1 MQQDLGLTI
10 IFIDL
15 IIIGIVVYCAWR
27 GYRNGLIRGAFGVV
41 ALIVCLLVANIA
53 ASAYSEEFEGALNP
67 FVGGI
72 VDTAFADL
80 SMDAFEYDEIE
91 HDNDSE
97 QFRDAYNALR
107 EIGLPIPAAIK
118 IAELAVED
126 GQDERSLPTMVAE
139 RLSSTLSYIAVFA
152 VAFALMAIIFAV
164 IGNLIGFVF
173 ALPGL
178 KLLDSIIG
186 VVFGLAKGLI
196 VVLTIGA
203 IVRYFGLL
211 AIDILEETI
220 ILNHLVNNNIIAEML
235 GI

>member
-1 MQQDLGLTI
+1 MGLTT

-15 IIIGIVVYCAWR
+15 VIIGIVAYCAWR

-41 ALIVCLLVANIA
+41 ALVVSLLVANIA

-72 VDTAFADL
+72 VDTAL
-80 SMDAFEYDEIE
+80 SDVSVDAFEYEEIE
-91 HDNDSE
+91 HENDSE

-107 EIGLPIPAAIK
+107 EIGLPIPAAIR

-126 GQDERSLPTMVAE
+126 EQSERPLSDMIAT
-139 RLSSTLSYIAVFA
+139 RLSAALSYIAVFA
-152 VAFALMAIIFAV
+152 VAFALAAIIFAV

-178 KLLDSIIG
+178 KILDSLIG

-203 IVRYFGLL
+203 VVRYFGLL
-211 AIDILEETI
+211 AIDILEETT

>member
-1 MQQDLGLTI
+1 MELTT

-15 IIIGIVVYCAWR
+15 VIIGIVAYCAWR

-41 ALIVCLLVANIA
+41 ALIVSLLVANIA
-53 ASAYSEEFEGALNP
+53 ASAYSETFEGALTP

-72 VDTAFADL
+72 VDTAL
-80 SMDAFEYDEIE
+80 SDISGDTFEYEDIDHE
-91 HDNDSE
+91 NDSE
-97 QFRDAYNALR
+97 QFRDAYIALR
-107 EIGLPIPAAIK
+107 EIGLPTPAAIR
-118 IAELAVED
+118 IAEVAVED
-126 GQDERSLPTMVAE
+126 EDSERALSDMISE
-139 RLSSTLSYIAVFA
+139 RLSSSLAFIAVFA

-178 KLLDSIIG
+178 KLLDSIVG
-186 VVFGLAKGLI
+186 VAFGLAKGLI

-211 AIDILEETI
+211 AIDILEETT
-220 ILNHLVNNNIIAEML
+220 ILNYLVNNNIIAEML